1 MDLNFRINLLKI
13 SYLIQI
19 VFLIIILMINI
30 FYKRDIIWI
39 NSLLNTCFLILMI
52 ILFLLTIH
60 TVASLIITFI
70 KETYKIFAY
79 LLKIT
84 IIFIII
90 SFIYVIGSI
99 ILFYFTNKS
108 YPSFYRNCPFNYNI
122 SDAEN
127 LFTNFEMNKNKL
139 FELKEICENR
149 RCFYQNKIYD
159 IDEEGIMY
167 KYSYLCNY
175 NSSDDFK
182 YELENIIICENLIS
196 KDKDIFESQQ
206 LIKYINLCNSLIDL
220 YICKTVE
227 APKKYDIK
235 SDYICPKKSV
245 KSITLEIIIIVLNV
259 ILSNLIYIIQY
270 IYYNKILKIIVTGNV
285 RRTLD
290 DPRNENGRT
299 IDTSKKS
306 GLNQDNNSFKKEQTQ
321 IIVIGQEPNND
332 EIFHIYNRDK
342 KNKNKIAINVNNKKP
357 ESFMNKSFLSI
368 NHNFNEESKKKDDK
382 MGNQDKN
389 RSCTDINSNRLF
401 YGKNDLFNSLRIMT
415 QVDNMDKNSDKESNK
430 IKFITIKK

>member
-1 MDLNFRINLLKI
+1 
-13 SYLIQI
+13 
-19 VFLIIILMINI
+19 MINA
-30 FYKRDIIWI
+30 FYGRDIIWI
-39 NSLLNTCFLILMI
+39 NSLLNTCYLVLMI
-52 ILFLLTIH
+52 ILILLTIH
-60 TVASLIITFI
+60 PVASLIITFF

-84 IIFIII
+84 IILIII
-90 SFIYVIGSI
+90 LFIYVIGSI
-99 ILFYFTNKS
+99 ILFYLINKS

-122 SDAEN
+122 SEVEN
-127 LFTNFEMNKNKL
+127 LFTNFERSKNKIL
-139 FELKEICENR
+139 ELKEVCGNR
-149 RCFYQNKIYD
+149 RCFYQNNIYD
-159 IDEEGIMY
+159 IEKEGIIY

-182 YELENIIICENLIS
+182 DELENIIICENLIS

-206 LIKYINLCNSLIDL
+206 LLNYINLCNSLIDL

-227 APKKYDIK
+227 APKVYDIK
-235 SDYICPKKSV
+235 SNYICPKKSV
-245 KSITLEIIIIVLNV
+245 KSITLEIIIILLNV

-306 GLNQDNNSFKKEQTQ
+306 GLNQDNNSFKKEPTQ
-321 IIVIGQEPNND
+321 IIVIGREPNND

-342 KNKNKIAINVNNKKP
+342 KNKNKITRNVNN
-357 ESFMNKSFLSI
+357 
-368 NHNFNEESKKKDDK
+368 
-382 MGNQDKN
+382 
-389 RSCTDINSNRLF
+389 
-401 YGKNDLFNSLRIMT
+401 
-415 QVDNMDKNSDKESNK
+415 
-430 IKFITIKK
+430 IKTE